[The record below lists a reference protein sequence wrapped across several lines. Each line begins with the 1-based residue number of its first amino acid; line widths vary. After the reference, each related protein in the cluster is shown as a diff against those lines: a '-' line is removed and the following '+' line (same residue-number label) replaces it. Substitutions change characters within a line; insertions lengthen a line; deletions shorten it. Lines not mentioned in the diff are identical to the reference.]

1 MYGIYI
7 QAYPSLSYDSVNA
20 YTLTVACTDSKDTV
34 TGLFHVYITRNNA
47 PVFTNL
53 QGNLPPYNGS
63 NVTYLTTTLVGRS
76 RYCPIS
82 TILGILFEFV
92 KTLMFIQNIKNKI
105 VCILVLKFDFK
116 WIILCRVYFSICSLD
131 NCLSFFEGAK
141 AINKHMYTYTN
152 ILTPFFLSA
161 ASVNVTSKTPTSTS
175 IYTVTSSDAEGDQL
189 YYNMTCSTT
198 PCPFAIYHCM

>member
-1 MYGIYI
+1 MLFNVIKSDQLWYILVGFNLHVIVWFFVVYGIYI

-34 TGLFHVYITRNNA
+34 TGFFHVYITRNNA

-63 NVTYLTTTLVGRS
+63 NLTYLTTTLVGRS

-82 TILGILFEFV
+82 TILGILFEIV

-105 VCILVLKFDFK
+105 VCILVV
-116 WIILCRVYFSICSLD
+116 IICQQC
-131 NCLSFFEGAK
+131 
-141 AINKHMYTYTN
+141 
-152 ILTPFFLSA
+152 
-161 ASVNVTSKTPTSTS
+161 
-175 IYTVTSSDAEGDQL
+175 
-189 YYNMTCSTT
+189 
-198 PCPFAIYHCM
+198 

>member
-53 QGNLPPYNGS
+53 QGNLQPYKGS
-63 NVTYLTTTLVGRS
+63 NVNYLTTTLVGRS

-82 TILGILFEFV
+82 TILFESV
-92 KTLMFIQNIKNKI
+92 KTLLFIQNIKKQN
-105 VCILVLKFDFK
+105 C
-116 WIILCRVYFSICSLD
+116 VYPCSH
-131 NCLSFFEGAK
+131 N
-141 AINKHMYTYTN
+141 
-152 ILTPFFLSA
+152 LSA
-161 ASVNVTSKTPTSTS
+161 MLSLILN
-175 IYTVTSSDAEGDQL
+175 E
-189 YYNMTCSTT
+189 
-198 PCPFAIYHCM
+198 